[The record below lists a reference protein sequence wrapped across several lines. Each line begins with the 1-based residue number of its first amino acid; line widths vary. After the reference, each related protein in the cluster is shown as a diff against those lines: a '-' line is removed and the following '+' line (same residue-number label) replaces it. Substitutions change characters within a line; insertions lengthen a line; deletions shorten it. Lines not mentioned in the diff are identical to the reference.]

1 MINICAK
8 VIHSRRYPYRMLK
21 QFSIKDYLLLAL
33 LAFFSYLMIS
43 ITTKYIPATTT
54 ANFLQIKQSYIH
66 IRIWLICFY
75 VHVYTSM
82 FALIAGFTQFSKHIL
97 KKHKPL
103 HRVIGYIYIT
113 TVICVSGP
121 ASLVMGIFAN
131 GGLLSRISFCTLAI
145 LWIYFTTKAFLTA
158 KQKDFKAHERFMIR
172 SYALTLS
179 AITLRAWK
187 YLLVA
192 LFHPRPMD
200 VYMIVAWMGWVL
212 NIAFAEWLI
221 RRRKELKV
229 EN

>member
-1 MINICAK
+1 M
-8 VIHSRRYPYRMLK
+8 
-21 QFSIKDYLLLAL
+21 
-33 LAFFSYLMIS
+33 
-43 ITTKYIPATTT
+43 
-54 ANFLQIKQSYIH
+54 
-66 IRIWLICFY
+66 
-75 VHVYTSM
+75 
-82 FALIAGFTQFSKHIL
+82 
-97 KKHKPL
+97 
-103 HRVIGYIYIT
+103 
-113 TVICVSGP
+113 
-121 ASLVMGIFAN
+121 
-131 GGLLSRISFCTLAI
+131 

-221 RRRKELKV
+221 RRKV
-229 EN
+229 INFQLSK